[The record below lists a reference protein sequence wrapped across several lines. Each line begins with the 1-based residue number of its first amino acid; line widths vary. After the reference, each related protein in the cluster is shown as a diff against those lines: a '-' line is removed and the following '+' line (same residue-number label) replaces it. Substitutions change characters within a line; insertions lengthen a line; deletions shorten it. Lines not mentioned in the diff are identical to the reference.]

1 MAQKKPIPTTADKP
15 ATAKTATTAGAFEIK
30 NSHLWIL
37 TAAAFA
43 GFYYY
48 STKSTGYYQ
57 DDEIAH
63 FMSMMGFW
71 DDPKSIMGNWSKPGY
86 KLLYVLPAKL
96 GYQFVLIVNCLVSA
110 LGCWLAAKTAQHF
123 NRNAAGLAFLL
134 VALQPVWIEMSFRNY
149 ADILSGVLL
158 IASIY
163 LALKEKWLAS
173 SLVLSYNILVRQ
185 EFLILVAFFGI
196 YLLVNRKW
204 IAAFALG
211 VFPLLYGIWTLQAQG
226 DFLYMINEARATSAA
241 YAKEYPKQGLWH
253 YPTMAAVCFGA
264 LQLAPVLVFIY
275 MTIKMSITG
284 TSTLGVNSNT
294 TVPGFLSKLGAAG
307 RFIYGLPKEL
317 LFIFIPFTVFFA
329 IHCIFNMKN
338 PEIGPATG
346 GNLRYMT
353 AVSPL
358 VGVMAA
364 LALVYLKRPS
374 KTELYVILGVF
385 GLLVLGFMCYE
396 HEYLHFKVDPKSV
409 AQAKTAEEYESM
421 KEYLKDYYPIAFF
434 VAGALLF
441 LLPIKGW
448 LLLLYITAAGL
459 LYATKEVHPYKLSP
473 ENQTLQTLVQR
484 INKQPELKSRKVLSN
499 HSTLWYYWLTETKEM
514 KKESGSLDST
524 NLATAPVGTLAV
536 WETHYGYRPNRT
548 PGSVKP
554 EYFEQNGYRLIDPLM
569 MVSKDQRFQVAV
581 FEKMK

>member
-1 MAQKKPIPTTADKP
+1 MAQKKPITQTTTAEKP
-15 ATAKTATTAGAFEIK
+15 VAGKTAAAAGIFELK

-63 FMSMMGFW
+63 FMGMMGFW

-96 GYQFVLIVNCLVSA
+96 GYHFVLILNCIVSA

-123 NRNAAGLAFLL
+123 SRNAAGLAFLL
-134 VALQPVWIEMSFRNY
+134 AALQPVWIEMSFRNY

-158 IASIY
+158 IATIY
-163 LALKEKWLAS
+163 LALKEKWLPAS
-173 SLVLSYNILVRQ
+173 LILSYNILVRQ
-185 EFLILVAFFGI
+185 EFLILVAIFGI

-211 VFPLLYGIWTLQAQG
+211 VFPLLYCIWTLQAQG

-241 YAKEYPKQGLWH
+241 YAKEYPRQGIEH
-253 YPTMAAVCFGA
+253 YLLRSAVIFGA
-264 LQLAPVLVFIY
+264 MQIALLLVALYQIISSSFNRQWLKSPDGKVLFV
-275 MTIKMSITG
+275 
-284 TSTLGVNSNT
+284 
-294 TVPGFLSKLGAAG
+294 A
-307 RFIYGLPKEL
+307 
-317 LFIFIPFTVFFA
+317 IPFVVFFG
-329 IHCIFNMKN
+329 IHCIFNLKS

-358 VGVMAA
+358 VGVLAA

-374 KTELYVILGVF
+374 KTELYVMLGVS
-385 GLLVLGFMCYE
+385 GLLVLAYMCYE

-409 AQAKTAEEYESM
+409 AEAKTAEEYESM
-421 KEYLKDYYPIAFF
+421 KEYLKNYYPFVFF
-434 VAGALLF
+434 IAGALLF
-441 LLPIKGW
+441 FLPLKGLLM
-448 LLLLYITAAGL
+448 LLYVTAAGL
-459 LYATKEVHPYKLSP
+459 IYVNKEVHPYKLSP

-484 INKQPELKSRKVLSN
+484 INKQPDLKDRKVLSN
-499 HSTLWYYWLTETKEM
+499 HSNLWFYWLTETKER

-524 NLATAPVGTLAV
+524 SLVAAPVGTLAI

-554 EYFEQNGYRLIDPLM
+554 EYFEQNGYRLIEPMM

-581 FEKMK
+581 FEKVK

>member
-15 ATAKTATTAGAFEIK
+15 AATKTAATAGAFEIK

-71 DDPKSIMGNWSKPGY
+71 EEPKSIMGNWSKPGY

-173 SLVLSYNILVRQ
+173 SLILSYNMLVRQ
-185 EFLILVAFFGI
+185 EFLILVVFFGI

-241 YAKEYPKQGLWH
+241 YAKEYPRQGVEH
-253 YPTMAAVCFGA
+253 YLLRSAVIFGA
-264 LQLAPVLVFIY
+264 MQIALLAVALYQVVVSSLDKQWLKSPNSKVLFVA
-275 MTIKMSITG
+275 
-284 TSTLGVNSNT
+284 
-294 TVPGFLSKLGAAG
+294 VPFV
-307 RFIYGLPKEL
+307 
-317 LFIFIPFTVFFA
+317 VFFG
-329 IHCIFNMKN
+329 IHSIFNLKS

-353 AVSPL
+353 AVGPL
-358 VGVMAA
+358 VAVLGALSLLWFKRPKASEIGIVLGIVALIVAGFMTFEHDYFKFRIDPKTEDPIKDWLPLLVFIMGAA
-364 LALVYLKRPS
+364 LYFLPLK
-374 KTELYVILGVF
+374 GW
-385 GLLVLGFMCYE
+385 GLMGY
-396 HEYLHFKVDPKSV
+396 
-409 AQAKTAEEYESM
+409 AA
-421 KEYLKDYYPIAFF
+421 
-434 VAGALLF
+434 VAGVIFMA
-441 LLPIKGW
+441 
-448 LLLLYITAAGL
+448 
-459 LYATKEVHPYKLSP
+459 KELHPYKLSP

-484 INKQPELKSRKVLSN
+484 INKQPDLKSRKVLSN
-499 HSTLWYYWLTETKEM
+499 HSNLWYYWLTETQEM
-514 KKESGSLDST
+514 KKETGSLDST
-524 NLATAPVGTLAV
+524 NLVAAPVGTLAI

-554 EYFEQNGYRLIDPLM
+554 EYFEQNGYRLIEPLM